1 MRAINASPNVNLFYS
16 DEGRKAADY
25 SIRVLHKPGWSR
37 DLFYSLNYT
46 QNLLCLNKEVC
57 LLGGGFHGRFES
69 DLKYDVILRIIEQ
82 RGTIQ
87 HIPKVLYQE
96 EAVYKSW
103 PEEYNADQSLQLQKN
118 ALESHLRR
126 LNIEADVSSGVINGS
141 FRVRRHIERR
151 EKVSIII
158 PTRDK
163 INLLARC
170 IESVE
175 SKSTYEN
182 YEIII
187 IDNGSIEA
195 ATAEYFAKTKHK
207 VIRNDEQFNFS
218 RLNNFGSEYARGEHL
233 LFLNNDTEVIAPGWL
248 EAMLEHSQRAEVG
261 AVGAKLLYAN
271 GMIQH
276 AGMVLGG
283 PWIASQID
291 RLAEMHDHGASG
303 FADVIRNVAC
313 VTGSCL
319 MMRTSVFREVGGF
332 DESLVITYNDVD
344 LCLKARSRG
353 YLVVYTPYALL
364 YHHEGVSRLK
374 EGEQE
379 LARIEL
385 SLNGESSVHMLPVPR
400 GQAREI
406 EEFCSRWRTFIEND
420 ANYTPS
426 LES

>member
-1 MRAINASPNVNLFYS
+1 M
-16 DEGRKAADY
+16 
-25 SIRVLHKPGWSR
+25 
-37 DLFYSLNYT
+37 
-46 QNLLCLNKEVC
+46 
-57 LLGGGFHGRFES
+57 
-69 DLKYDVILRIIEQ
+69 
-82 RGTIQ
+82 
-87 HIPKVLYQE
+87 
-96 EAVYKSW
+96 
-103 PEEYNADQSLQLQKN
+103 
-118 ALESHLRR
+118 
-126 LNIEADVSSGVINGS
+126 
-141 FRVRRHIERR
+141 
-151 EKVSIII
+151 
-158 PTRDK
+158 
-163 INLLARC
+163 
-170 IESVE
+170 
-175 SKSTYEN
+175 
-182 YEIII
+182 
-187 IDNGSIEA
+187 
-195 ATAEYFAKTKHK
+195 
-207 VIRNDEQFNFS
+207 
-218 RLNNFGSEYARGEHL
+218 
-233 LFLNNDTEVIAPGWL
+233 IAPGWL